1 MNANRPSRLWIGPS
15 GWSYP
20 DWYGIVYPSSRPR
33 SFRPLAFIA
42 QMFNAVE
49 VNSSFYAIPQAT
61 TTASWPPQVG
71 ESFRFAFKLPRDFTH
86 ESVRDPDPQMVERF
100 KVALRPVRESG
111 KLGPVLFQFPWSF
124 HFTPTAAERLSRL
137 TDAFA
142 EYDRSIEVRHTSWLR
157 PEALEFLRRV
167 GGFCNIDQP
176 LLRACI
182 PPEQY
187 VFGPTAYVR
196 LHGRNKQNWFADGI
210 PSYERYNYLYSDD
223 ELREWVAR
231 INAMLAEARDVYV
244 FANNHYR
251 GQGVV
256 NALELRQLLG
266 ERDLFAPAGLLAT
279 YPRLAGFA
287 REVISATETASLFDR
302 PAG

>member
-1 MNANRPSRLWIGPS
+1 MTATHQSRLWIGPS

-20 DWYGIVYPSSRPR
+20 DWYGVVYPASRPR

-42 QMFNAVE
+42 RLFNAVE
-49 VNSSFYAIPQAT
+49 VNSSFYAIPQPAT
-61 TTASWPPQVG
+61 TSLWPPQVP
-71 ESFRFAFKLPRDFTH
+71 EQFRFAFKLPRDFTH

-100 KVALRPVRESG
+100 KEALRPVQESG

-124 HFTPTAAERLSRL
+124 HHTPATAERLNRL

-142 EYDRSIEVRHTSWLR
+142 EFDRSIEVRHTSWLR
-157 PEALEFLRRV
+157 PDALDFLRGV

-182 PPEQY
+182 PPMQH

-210 PSYERYNYLYSDD
+210 PSYERYNYLYSEA
-223 ELREWVAR
+223 ELREWVGR
-231 INAMLAEARDVYV
+231 INAMLAQARDLYV
-244 FANNHYR
+244 FSNNHFR

-256 NALELRQLLG
+256 NALELKHMLG
-266 ERDLFAPAGLLAT
+266 QKDLTAPAELLAT
-279 YPRLAGFA
+279 HPRL
-287 REVISATETASLFDR
+287 SAIAQPLQPNEGAATLFDHT
-302 PAG
+302 PG